1 MSAMTSSAQS
11 FLTSGSLK
19 ARLALTSILG
29 AVSFTMII
37 ALILVGMGSTYWM
50 VIAISVATYATMGLG
65 LNVVLGYAGLLDMG
79 YAAFFAIGAY
89 TSAILTVNLEW
100 NYFLSIPVAII
111 VTGIAGIII
120 GYPTLRLRPDYL
132 AIVTIGFGEV
142 VRVAF
147 NNWNYVGASR
157 GLYPLPNPELFG
169 FKFDTP
175 ELQLLLTAALLG
187 LVIAF
192 VNRLGISHIGRAWRA
207 IRDDDFAAE
216 VVGVPTLR
224 LKIGA
229 YVMGGAIGAIAGVIF
244 ASRSVAID
252 PSNFTL
258 FVSVQI
264 LMIVVLGGLGSVRG
278 VLLAATIFV
287 VLPEILREVQEYR
300 TLIFSLLVIAMV
312 KYRPSGLIGERVSPD
327 AASLPSMEAVTTG
340 QAKIPPGDGSPP
352 GHGAVAIKEPLVQKG
367 EDLLKIEGVTQQFGG
382 LTALDDVN
390 LTVKSGE
397 VLGLIGPNGA
407 GKTTLV
413 NAITGVRKPTKG
425 EIRLGDERLTGRRP
439 HKIAKHG
446 VARTFQAIRL
456 FPQLSAIDNV
466 IAGEYQA
473 SQLGVGDALFRP
485 RRERKHQ
492 AETVERA
499 MALLDRLGIAD
510 VAMRKPSELSYADRR
525 RIEIA
530 RALASDPELLILD
543 EPAAGMNPSE
553 KRDLVEILRSI
564 ADRGIG
570 ILLIEHDMPLVT
582 RISDRVAVLDQGRL
596 LMTGL
601 PADVLRDKRVIDAYL
616 GASDEGDEDGAA

>member
-1 MSAMTSSAQS
+1 MSALASAHS
-11 FLTSGSLK
+11 MLNSGSLK
-19 ARLALTSILG
+19 ARMAMTSILG
-29 AVSFTMII
+29 AVSFTVII
-37 ALILVGMGSTYWM
+37 ALILMGLGSSYWM

-100 NYFLSIPVAII
+100 NYFLSIPIAII
-111 VTGIAGIII
+111 VTGLAGIVI

-142 VRVAF
+142 VRTAF
-147 NNWNYVGASR
+147 NNWQYVGASR

-175 ELQLLLTAALLG
+175 DLQLLLTAVLLG

-216 VVGVPTLR
+216 VVGIPTLR

-229 YVMGGAIGAIAGVIF
+229 YVMGGAIGAVAGAIF

-300 TLIFSLLVIAMV
+300 TLIFSLLVIVMV

-327 AASLPSMEAVTTG
+327 AAALPSLNAVGSGDTATV
-340 QAKIPPGDGSPP
+340 AEPPGPP
-352 GHGAVAIKEPLVQKG
+352 EPVELPGKEPRVARG
-367 EDLLKIEGVTQQFGG
+367 EALLRIEKVTQQFGG
-382 LTALDDVN
+382 LTALDDVS
-390 LTVKSGE
+390 LTVRSGE

-413 NAITGVRKPTKG
+413 NAITGVRKPTSG
-425 EIRLGDERLTGRRP
+425 EIWLGDEKLTGTKP
-439 HKIAKHG
+439 HRIAKHG

-473 SQLGVGDALFRP
+473 AHLGVVDALLRP
-485 RRERKHQ
+485 RRERRHQ

-499 MALLDRLGIAD
+499 MALLDQLGIAD
-510 VAMRKPSELSYADRR
+510 SALRTPAELSYADRR

-582 RISDRVAVLDQGRL
+582 RISDRAAVLDQGRMIAL
-596 LMTGL
+596 GK
-601 PADVLRDKRVIDAYL
+601 PDAVLRDQRVIDAYL
-616 GASDEGDEDGAA
+616 GSASKGDDDGSA

>member
-1 MSAMTSSAQS
+1 MSTLAAAQTFLNSSSLRARMAM
-11 FLTSGSLK
+11 
-19 ARLALTSILG
+19 TSILG
-29 AVSFTMII
+29 AVSFTVII
-37 ALILVGMGSTYWM
+37 ALILVGLGESYWM

-100 NYFLSIPVAII
+100 NYFLSIPIAII
-111 VTGIAGIII
+111 VTGLAGIII

-142 VRVAF
+142 VRTAF
-147 NNWNYVGASR
+147 NNWQYVGASR

-169 FKFDTP
+169 FVFDTP
-175 ELQLLLTAALLG
+175 ELQLLLTAVLLG

-216 VVGVPTLR
+216 VVGIPTLR

-229 YVMGGAIGAIAGVIF
+229 YVMGGAIGAVAGAIF

-287 VLPEILREVQEYR
+287 VLPEVLREVQEYR
-300 TLIFSLLVIAMV
+300 TLIFSVLVIVMV
-312 KYRPSGLIGERVSPD
+312 KFRPTGLIRERVSPD
-327 AASLPSMEAVTTG
+327 SAALPSLAAAAEQSTATAS
-340 QAKIPPGDGSPP
+340 QPPDPPGQVDLPIRKPRVEP
-352 GHGAVAIKEPLVQKG
+352 GEA
-367 EDLLKIEGVTQQFGG
+367 LLRIEKVTQQFGG
-382 LTALDDVN
+382 LTALDDVS
-390 LTVKSGE
+390 LTVRSGE

-413 NAITGVRKPTKG
+413 NAITGVRKPTGG
-425 EIRLGDERLTGRRP
+425 EIWLGTEKLTGAKP
-439 HKIAKHG
+439 HRIAKHG

-473 SQLGVGDALFRP
+473 AHLGVVDALLRP

-499 MALLDRLGIAD
+499 MALLDQLGIAD
-510 VAMRKPSELSYADRR
+510 AALRTPAELSYADRR

-530 RALASDPELLILD
+530 RALASNPELLILD

-553 KRDLVEILRSI
+553 KRDLVAILRSI

-582 RISDRVAVLDQGRL
+582 RISDRAAVLDQGRL
-596 LMTGL
+596 IALGK
-601 PADVLRDKRVIDAYL
+601 PDAVLRDQRVIDAYL
-616 GASDEGDEDGAA
+616 GSAPEGDENGAA